1 MFFLAQLTPSDPD
14 VMIRLVGAVAQL
26 GARLTGSQEV
36 AGSIPA
42 SSTNPSRHFSWP
54 ALVGLHF
61 NGRSAAGMTRKPFTT
76 ATIFLLGLITLL
88 HLVRLLLGWEVTL
101 NGVVIPMWVSAIGII
116 VAAVFAVMIKRES
129 S

>member
-1 MFFLAQLTPSDPD
+1 M
-14 VMIRLVGAVAQL
+14 AQL

-42 SSTNPSRHFSWP
+42 SSTKSSQHFSPP

-61 NGRSAAGMTRKPFTT
+61 TEDPRSATMKRPFTT
-76 ATIFLLGLITLL
+76 ATIFLLGLIALL
-88 HLVRLLLGWEVTL
+88 HLGRMILGWEVTL
-101 NGVVIPMWVSAIGII
+101 NGAVIPMWASAIGAI
-116 VAAVFAVMIKRES
+116 VAAVLAVMIQRES